1 MDTSFSSVSSP
12 IATTTARCLS
22 EFRQIL
28 TLLDVKEQPV
38 YGISSAAIQE
48 DLGRFQ
54 IWGGNLG
61 AFQSIESKVSLD
73 YRLHR
78 DGSHLS
84 AHFVSR
90 LTELEETLKESKSIV
105 KPF

>member
-54 IWGGNLG
+54 
-61 AFQSIESKVSLD
+61 SIESKVSLD